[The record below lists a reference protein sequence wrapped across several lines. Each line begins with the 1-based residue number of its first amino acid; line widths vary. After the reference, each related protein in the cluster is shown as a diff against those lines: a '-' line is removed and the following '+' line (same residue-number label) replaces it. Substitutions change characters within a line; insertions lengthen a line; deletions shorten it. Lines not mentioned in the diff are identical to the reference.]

1 MISKKVEKT
10 LIHTRINIVHYLCIE
25 NNREILLFDLIIL
38 LLLLILLDNIFH
50 EIIFYNAFV
59 TMK

>member
-1 MISKKVEKT
+1 M
-10 LIHTRINIVHYLCIE
+10 HYVYIE

-38 LLLLILLDNIFH
+38 LVLDNIFTRLF
-50 EIIFYNAFV
+50 FYNAFV